1 MTAFHGV
8 MNHAG
13 LVSEFTIYLD
23 PAKFST
29 TETDIVDYFCDDIHS
44 RAIIINNTD
53 DEATSLSTKICI
65 IEDVMFRCRLMIK
78 ENEILFFGKEIP
90 TLLHRIMPCFT
101 SLKFFVATN
110 RETI

>member
-13 LVSEFTIYLD
+13 LVSEFTTYLD

-29 TETDIVDYFCDDIHS
+29 TESDIVDYFCDDIHS

-53 DEATSLSTKICI
+53 D
-65 IEDVMFRCRLMIK
+65 
-78 ENEILFFGKEIP
+78 
-90 TLLHRIMPCFT
+90 
-101 SLKFFVATN
+101 
-110 RETI
+110 